1 MVFVLLQSP
10 SILLFPRISSLLRYP
25 VRRLGFRCGSLPL
38 NILVWGRL
46 RLIFAL
52 PHIQFDSSLVAHPS
66 LGGFWGVPY
75 APSIDGAPVL
85 FALFPSPCLAF
96 VTRSGHA
103 WVDRAEEDKEEE
115 EDKKCSF
122 SFPPP
127 FGRDSMRTLMG
138 HQYPLFQR
146 TKASRIKILVR
157 IKDSCV
163 PIKPFHPPSSPS
175 IFR

>member
-157 IKDSCV
+157 IKDSL
-163 PIKPFHPPSSPS
+163 KFGN
-175 IFR
+175 